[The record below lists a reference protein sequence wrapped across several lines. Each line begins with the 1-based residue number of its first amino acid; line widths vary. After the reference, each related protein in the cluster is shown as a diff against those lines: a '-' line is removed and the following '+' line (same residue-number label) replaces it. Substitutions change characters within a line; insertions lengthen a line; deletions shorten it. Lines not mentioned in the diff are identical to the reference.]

1 MQQIYPYDYFTGFRE
16 VKKLSAVTKHLKK
29 EVIEERIKIINF
41 FDKYGHEVT
50 REAFGVARSTV
61 FLWKKK
67 LKEGGGKAV
76 FLAPA
81 SRAPKRRRKRETH
94 HLIVSF
100 IQEYRSSHPGVGKEC
115 IKPLLDKYCAKE
127 GIPSVSESTIGR
139 VIADLKRRGLIPCS
153 RVSFYARQDRFILR
167 PHKMRKKKI
176 RRGSFRPER
185 PGDVVQMDSITIFH
199 NNIRRYLLTAVDLT
213 TKFAFAYTY
222 SSLSS
227 LNGADFMEK
236 LKKVSPFE
244 IKRIQTDNGSEFT
257 KHFADRI
264 EKMDIIHFH
273 NYPKR
278 PQSNSCVERFNR
290 TLREQHVRWNTDDLY
305 DIDDFNRGLMGYLLW
320 YNTEK
325 PHKTL
330 NKAPP
335 LRYYVDAFLNPEE
348 SNMLWTP
355 TNS

>member
-1 MQQIYPYDYFTGFRE
+1 MQQIYPYDYFTGFRR
-16 VKKLSAVTKHLKK
+16 VKKLSAVTKHPYR

-41 FDKYGHEVT
+41 FDKYGHKVT
-50 REAFGVARSTV
+50 REAFGVSRSTV
-61 FLWKKK
+61 FLWKKR

-81 SRAPKRRRKRETH
+81 SRAPKRRRRRETH

-100 IQEYRSSHPGVGKEC
+100 IQEYRRSHPGVGKEC
-115 IKPLLDKYCAKE
+115 IKPLLDSYCERE
-127 GIPSVSESTIGR
+127 GIPSISESTIGR
-139 VIADLKRRGLIPCS
+139 VIADLKRRGVIPS
-153 RVSFYARQDRFILR
+153 PRVSFYARQDRFVLR
-167 PHKMRKKKI
+167 PHKRRKKL
-176 RRGSFRPER
+176 RRGSFKPER

-199 NNIRRYLLTAVDLT
+199 NNIKRYLLTAVDLT
-213 TKFAFAYTY
+213 SRFAFAYTY

-227 LNGADFMEK
+227 LNGADFMDK
-236 LKKVSPFE
+236 LKKVSPFT
-244 IKRIQTDNGSEFT
+244 ITRIQTDNGGEFEH
-257 KHFADRI
+257 HFRDYI
-264 EKMDIIHFH
+264 ERNSIIHFH
-273 NYPKR
+273 NYPKK

-305 DIDDFNRGLMGYLLW
+305 DIDSFNQGLMDYLLW

-335 LRYYVDAFLNPEE
+335 LRYYVDTFLNPEE
-348 SNMLWTP
+348 SNMLWTS
-355 TNS
+355 TRV